1 MESWLAAMAGQ
12 APAAQPALF
21 AAQLRLQKGLCFV
34 TFWPA
39 QHTLAKNAL
48 PKALLK
54 QSDNWVWCQGLSSVA
69 AEPVELGPGI
79 PLRVPVSLTSV
90 VVNQGPSRTHHTSQH
105 TRPPHGQ
112 DGTQGRTG
120 LSPTA
125 VLDASRARVSLGQVH
140 GQGEGHPTAAIPPG
154 TAA

>member
-54 QSDNWVWCQGLSSVA
+54 PVGQLGLV
-69 AEPVELGPGI
+69 PGTV
-79 PLRVPVSLTSV
+79 LS
-90 VVNQGPSRTHHTSQH
+90 GSRTCR
-105 TRPPHGQ
+105 TRAQNPAQ
-112 DGTQGRTG
+112 
-120 LSPTA
+120 S
-125 VLDASRARVSLGQVH
+125 SSKLGQC
-140 GQGEGHPTAAIPPG
+140 GG
-154 TAA
+154 

>member
-69 AEPVELGPGI
+69 AEPVELGPEI
-79 PLRVPVSLTSV
+79 PFRVPVSLASV

-105 TRPPHGQ
+105 TRPPPRAGRDTGQ
-112 DGTQGRTG
+112 DWA
-120 LSPTA
+120 LSHCCA
-125 VLDASRARVSLGQVH
+125 RSSRAPVSPGQVH